1 MAQTTEILSFFAFV
15 CYGWLLFRARSFTQI
30 LDFTRLLVTDFG
42 NIDYGA
48 SLPRLSAILGLCLL
62 IPMEAIQYWKDD
74 AHYYQRFPV
83 PLRGLFIAAL
93 IVVIIIG
100 MSNEPAQFIYFQF

>member
-1 MAQTTEILSFFAFV
+1 MEI
-15 CYGWLLFRARSFTQI
+15 
-30 LDFTRLLVTDFG
+30 
-42 NIDYGA
+42 
-48 SLPRLSAILGLCLL
+48 
-62 IPMEAIQYWKDD
+62 IQFWKND
-74 AHYYQRFPV
+74 ALYYQRFPV